1 MKITTL
7 LTVLAALVLSGC
19 GGGRNWREEV
29 RMADGKT
36 IVVQRIAKLGNPLDQ
51 EIPDLKYGP
60 PTVGHRIRIPVPDR
74 GSVVWE
80 TDKTLTPLAIGLRG
94 ETVFLAASPRFC
106 WAYEQLGRPVPPYV
120 FFKHEGKD
128 WQRIPVEEFP
138 AEIDAANL
146 SVAARPE
153 DAESGY
159 VTADAVKRI
168 NNSLPSHSRTIYRS
182 GVKGWEQCV
191 REANAGWYKA
201 NSYRDQN

>member
-1 MKITTL
+1 MEENGMKIAMVSAVVTAFV
-7 LTVLAALVLSGC
+7 LTGC

-60 PTVGHRIRIPVPDR
+60 PTVGHRIRIPVPNR

-94 ETVFLAASPRFC
+94 ETLYLAASPRFC
-106 WAYEQLGRPVPPYV
+106 WAYDQLGRPVPPYV

-138 AEIDAANL
+138 EEIDTANL
-146 SVAARPE
+146 SVAGRPE
-153 DAESGY
+153 DAEAGY
-159 VTADAVKRI
+159 VAADAVKRI
-168 NNSLPSHSRTIYRS
+168 NQGLSAHLRTIFRS
-182 GVKGWEQCV
+182 GTKGKEGCIWELEQLD
-191 REANAGWYKA
+191 RNRR
-201 NSYRDQN
+201 N